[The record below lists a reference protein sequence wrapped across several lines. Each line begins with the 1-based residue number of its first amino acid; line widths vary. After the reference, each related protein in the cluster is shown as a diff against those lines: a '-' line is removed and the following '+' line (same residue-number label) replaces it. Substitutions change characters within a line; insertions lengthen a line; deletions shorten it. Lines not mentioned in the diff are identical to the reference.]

1 MGAFIGELSGKTV
14 QPGAAALARPV
25 TGIEAEA
32 LLPPVEGA
40 EALLLPPAEGAE
52 GAAGG

>member
-14 QPGAAALARPV
+14 QPGAALARPV
-25 TGIEAEA
+25 TGMEAEA
-32 LLPPVEGA
+32 LLLPVEGA
-40 EALLLPPAEGAE
+40 EALLPPAEGAE

>member
-14 QPGAAALARPV
+14 QPGAAALGRPV

-40 EALLLPPAEGAE
+40 EALLPPAEGAE